1 MSQQALYQRYRLL
14 CYRLFFAADVISSDI
29 NSPRSRPPQPPPALL
44 ACARVLLP
52 RFNVTTAFDN

>member
-29 NSPRSRPPQPPPALL
+29 NSPRSRPPQPPPRPS
-44 ACARVLLP
+44 CVRARP
-52 RFNVTTAFDN
+52 PPAF